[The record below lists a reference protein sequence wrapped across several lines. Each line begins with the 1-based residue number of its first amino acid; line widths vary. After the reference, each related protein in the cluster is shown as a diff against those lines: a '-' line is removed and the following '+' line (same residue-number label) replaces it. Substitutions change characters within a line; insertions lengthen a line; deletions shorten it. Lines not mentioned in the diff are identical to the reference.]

1 MSWNV
6 RDYRQGQDTGQPDT
20 VVPPTF
26 QDDEPL
32 PTHAYMAGM
41 EQYADDTAI
50 GLPLWQRQAMR
61 DQGLLTIEQMNLVAT
76 FMRRGMTEI

>member
-6 RDYRQGQDTGQPDT
+6 RDYRQGQNTGQADA
-20 VVPPTF
+20 VAPPTF

-32 PTHAYMAGM
+32 PTHAYMAGI
-41 EQYADDTAI
+41 EEYADDAVT

-61 DQGLLTIEQMNLVAT
+61 EQGLLTSQQLDMVGIL
-76 FMRRGMTEI
+76 MRRGIVEI